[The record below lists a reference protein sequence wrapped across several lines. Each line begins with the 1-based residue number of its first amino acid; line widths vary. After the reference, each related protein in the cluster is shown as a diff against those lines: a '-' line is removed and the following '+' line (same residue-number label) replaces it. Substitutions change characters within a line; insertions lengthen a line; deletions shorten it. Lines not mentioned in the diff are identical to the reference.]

1 MTHPILSLV
10 SRREFEHLAR
20 QVQLCEISWPQCY
33 DKGKPIQ
40 LGRRTVDQQLTFP
53 GLYESLIDTSIRT
66 LQAYAPAD
74 GKPYYGAFSG
84 GKDSVVIKEIA
95 RLADVPV
102 RWHYNVTTLDPP
114 ELVRFIKREHPD
126 VRFVRPAKTF
136 AQLVRE
142 KGLPTRKMRW
152 CCYYLKE
159 GASPK
164 GARLIF
170 GIRAAE
176 SPRRAAAW
184 QTFTRHR
191 KTGDYAVC
199 PILHWRDADVWRF
212 IRERN
217 LPYCHLYDEGHDR
230 LGCILCPMAR
240 PAKRRQDA
248 EQYSSMARQV
258 YEAGKAYFEER
269 QAAGSTAHTYREFAD
284 FASFWAWWLSGE
296 PMPGGGEDC
305 QGQLEFWS

>member
-1 MTHPILSLV
+1 MNRV
-10 SRREFEHLAR
+10 AE
-20 QVQLCEISWPQCY
+20 
-33 DKGKPIQ
+33 
-40 LGRRTVDQQLTFP
+40 QLTFA
-53 GLYESLIDTSIRT
+53 GFYEALVEASTRT

-95 RLADVPV
+95 RLAGVPV
-102 RWHYNVTTLDPP
+102 EWHYNVTTLDQP

-126 VRFVRPAKTF
+126 VEFVKPKKTF

-152 CCYYLKE
+152 CCRYLKE

-164 GARLIF
+164 GARLIL

-176 SPRRAAAW
+176 SASRAANW

-212 IRERN
+212 IRERG
-217 LPYCHLYDEGHDR
+217 LPYCYLYDEGYDR
-230 LGCILCPMAR
+230 LGCLMCPMAR
-240 PAKRRQDA
+240 PAKRRQDVDR
-248 EQYSSMARQV
+248 YPSMARQI
-258 YEAGKAYFEER
+258 YAAAEARWNEQR
-269 QAAGSTAHTYREFAD
+269 AAGNQARTYREFSD
-284 FASFWAWWLSGE
+284 FASFWNWWLGSE
-296 PMPGGGEDC
+296 PLPGGGEDC

>member
-10 SRREFEHLAR
+10 SRREFEQLSR
-20 QVQLCEISWPQCY
+20 QVQYGEIAWPQCY
-33 DKGKPIQ
+33 DKGQPIQ

-66 LQAYAPAD
+66 LQTYAPE
-74 GKPYYGAFSG
+74 GRPYYGAFSG

-95 RLADVPV
+95 RLAEVPV
-102 RWHYNVTTLDPP
+102 EWHYNVTTLDPP
-114 ELVRFIKREHPD
+114 ELVRFIKREHHD
-126 VRFVRPAKTF
+126 VEFVRPAKTF
-136 AQLVRE
+136 VELCRS
-142 KGLPTRKMRW
+142 KGLPTRRMRW

-159 GASPK
+159 SRSPK

-176 SPRRAAAW
+176 SPRRAATW

-217 LPYCHLYDEGHDR
+217 LSYCHLYDEGHDR
-230 LGCILCPMAR
+230 LGCILCPMSR
-240 PAKRRQDA
+240 PAKRRRDMERYPSMVRQIYAAA
-248 EQYSSMARQV
+248 EARWSEQ
-258 YEAGKAYFEER
+258 R
-269 QAAGSTAHTYREFAD
+269 AAGNQARTYREFRD
-284 FASFWAWWLSGE
+284 FAAYWDWWLSDE
-296 PMPGGGEDC
+296 PMPGKEEDC